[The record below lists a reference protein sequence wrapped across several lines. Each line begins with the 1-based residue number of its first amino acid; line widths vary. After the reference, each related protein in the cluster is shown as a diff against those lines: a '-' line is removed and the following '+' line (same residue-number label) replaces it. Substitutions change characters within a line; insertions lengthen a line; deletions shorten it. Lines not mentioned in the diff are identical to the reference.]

1 MITDGMKTEHVAM
14 VMEIWNAIMQEE
26 VFFPRKRLEFTVKD
40 LKILKDML
48 ENLLHKNLYWNCQF
62 SMKPSMEQ
70 LEQICICITCFNSRC

>member
-26 VFFPRKRLEFTVKD
+26 VFFPRKRLESTVND

-48 ENLLHKNLYWNCQF
+48 ENYIRIFIEFVSSQWKPPWN
-62 SMKPSMEQ
+62 SS
-70 LEQICICITCFNSRC
+70 SRSAFV

>member
-1 MITDGMKTEHVAM
+1 MSTDGTEHVAM

-48 ENLLHKNLYWNCQF
+48 ENLLHKNL
-62 SMKPSMEQ
+62 
-70 LEQICICITCFNSRC
+70 